1 MTYNV
6 ISPPSIDALRNVY
19 SITSSARKLDR
30 RALIW
35 IKARCRLACAL
46 LRESRLQFNWRA
58 SRMAYGSSVA
68 DHLRVEVKHRCPAP
82 NRYTWEIIRGHE
94 PLPLEESRD
103 RFGSWEGASQAGK
116 KALERKR
123 ESVEET
129 H

>member
-1 MTYNV
+1 MTHNV
-6 ISPPSIDALRNVY
+6 ISPPPIDALRNVY
-19 SITSSARKLDR
+19 SITSSARELDR